1 LSLYATLKLV
11 HVTAV
16 VLSGAGFVTRYVRA
30 VTGRPPARGW
40 LRAAPHVVDSVLLAS
55 ALGLAWIGGFRPLEV
70 PWLEAKLV
78 GLALYI
84 VAGTIALKRGRTAGV
99 RATAFALALLAYAW
113 IVSVALTKHPHGWL
127 AGGLA

>member
-1 LSLYATLKLV
+1 VYATLKLV

-16 VLSGAGFVTRYVRA
+16 VLSGAGFVARYVLT
-30 VTGRPPARGW
+30 VTGRRPARGW
-40 LRAAPHVVDSVLLAS
+40 LAAAPHAVDSVLLAS

-70 PWLEAKLV
+70 PWLDAKLV

-99 RATAFALALLAYAW
+99 RATAFAMALLAYAW
-113 IVSVALTKHPHGWL
+113 IASAALTKHPFGWL
-127 AGGLA
+127 AGGMA

>member
-40 LRAAPHVVDSVLLAS
+40 LRAAPHVVDSALLAS
-55 ALGLAWIGGFRPLEV
+55 ALGLTWIGGFRPLEV

-84 VAGTIALKRGRTAGV
+84 VAGTIALKHGRTAGV